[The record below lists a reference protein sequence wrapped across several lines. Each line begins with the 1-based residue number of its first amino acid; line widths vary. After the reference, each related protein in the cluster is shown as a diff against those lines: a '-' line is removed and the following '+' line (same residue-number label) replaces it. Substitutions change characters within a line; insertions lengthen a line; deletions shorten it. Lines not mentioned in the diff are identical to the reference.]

1 MLNKQKWL
9 SAIIAMSI
17 APIAGAVVIGEG
29 PNKRHI
35 EQADIEA
42 GQYTIRELVEHGRH
56 IMFDDF
62 NSFDG
67 HGDPERP
74 GINSQGVPTG
84 FNRVSGGGDNTSCAH
99 CHTKPLLGGAGDY
112 AQSIYPEFNRPDGVN
127 ILGFEGLNVKNSKS
141 IFGVGPKEMLGRE
154 MTADIKATTDQALA
168 DAASSGQAVR
178 VAIGSKGTDFGFVTA
193 HPDGTLDTHEVDGI
207 THDLIVRP
215 FVSVGAF
222 DSLRTIVA
230 GSMEQHFG
238 VEAEELFGMDDDGDG
253 VERELT
259 VGDVTAATLFQASL
273 FIPSEV
279 RSFDPRVRRA
289 VNNGR
294 RTFGEIGCSDCHTP
308 SMVLNDPTFTVSAPG
323 SDEVVS
329 LDLTRDSFYPR
340 VKRLRGGRAEVR
352 LYSDLKRHDMGAELR
367 ESVEEVERESHQ
379 HYLTMPL
386 WGVANTGPWMHDGR
400 ATTMTEAILLH
411 GGDSAYSRDNFNQ
424 LSSAQQDNVLEFLQ
438 SLRIVAKDL
447 RYILTTLP
455 LPGTASGSG
464 RSASTL
470 NPSPAPGFSSSEG
483 AFGKEASTIGTDADN
498 GDSFDEIVAGL
509 EDAGAVSEDVGEL

>member
-9 SAIIAMSI
+9 SAMLAIAI
-17 APIAGAVVIGEG
+17 APIAGASVIGEG

-238 VEAEELFGMDDDGDG
+238 IEAEELFGMDDDGDG
-253 VERELT
+253 IERELT
-259 VGDVTAATLFQASL
+259 VGDVTAAALFQASL

-279 RSFDPRVRRA
+279 RSFDPRVRAA
-289 VNNGR
+289 VSDGR
-294 RTFGEIGCSDCHTP
+294 DTFSKIGCSDCHTP
-308 SMVLNDPTFTVSAPG
+308 SMTLNDPVYTVTAPD
-323 SDEVVS
+323 SDEEIS

-340 VKRLRGGRAEVR
+340 LRRRFDGSAEVR

-411 GGDSAYSRDNFNQ
+411 GGEAQVSRDNFANMDHDGQ
-424 LSSAQQDNVLEFLQ
+424 SEVVEFLK
-438 SLRIVAKDL
+438 SLQVAVIDP
-447 RYILTTLP
+447 RYLLPNLP
-455 LPGTASGSG
+455 LPSNLSRIGGAAE
-464 RSASTL
+464 SASADKIMTDIE
-470 NPSPAPGFSSSEG
+470 NAIRSE
-483 AFGKEASTIGTDADN
+483 
-498 GDSFDEIVAGL
+498 
-509 EDAGAVSEDVGEL
+509 